1 MMIRMRMGM
10 RMGKRKPDT
19 GDRGLV
25 LEFHIIEV
33 ERRVPVIGAFHE
45 SLPLEHAMRTCQK

>member
-45 SLPLEHAMRTCQK
+45 SLPLEHAMRTCHK